1 MKKMISLVLV
11 VLMLATCALC
21 FASCQKSN
29 DDFVATDATD
39 LIKEDFGIGVKK
51 GNAALLAAVN
61 AVVDKWV
68 ADGTMAKYEEYYTK
82 LADFSEDTT
91 GSLTKPEAGD
101 LKVTWDFGS
110 ATEAITVYTESG
122 FAPFEFVYDGAVVG
136 LDIAIMNEVAVNLG
150 KKVVV
155 TDAVFDTLPTHLET
169 AQGDAVIAAGLTIN
183 AERAEKMD
191 FSNVYYSSTLVI
203 VADKDAPISSVKDL
217 AGKKVGVQ
225 QGTSGDLIITKAATD
240 AGYEYVTEND
250 AGEEI
255 TVTVKAAGAEVK
267 QYEKYAMALADLK
280 AGRIDA
286 ILMDKLP
293 AQTMLGSAN

>member
-1 MKKMISLVLV
+1 MILTDILIPVAVCLVLV

-136 LDIAIMNEVAVNLG
+136 LDIAIMNEYSRIVEEKYGIHPRLLIVGGEFDNTVLQAIVAFG
-150 KKVVV
+150 
-155 TDAVFDTLPTHLET
+155 
-169 AQGDAVIAAGLTIN
+169 
-183 AERAEKMD
+183 RD
-191 FSNVYYSSTLVI
+191 FSLF
-203 VADKDAPISSVKDL
+203 AKKKD
-217 AGKKVGVQ
+217 
-225 QGTSGDLIITKAATD
+225 
-240 AGYEYVTEND
+240 
-250 AGEEI
+250 
-255 TVTVKAAGAEVK
+255 
-267 QYEKYAMALADLK
+267 
-280 AGRIDA
+280 
-286 ILMDKLP
+286 
-293 AQTMLGSAN
+293 